1 MQWETSTWMLGTLII
16 MNKELKEAEGEDIKG
31 IVDKSLEILMTWKES
46 SFKVL
51 KVMDK
56 EIWFHPTIYY
66 FYTGINV
73 VSLLKEVEYLVMGNV
88 GDSWEVLGMRDD
100 NSLINLD
107 MWMVVVSSL
116 LCRVLSIH

>member
-1 MQWETSTWMLGTLII
+1 MLGTLII

-88 GDSWEVLGMRDD
+88 GDS
-100 NSLINLD
+100 
-107 MWMVVVSSL
+107 
-116 LCRVLSIH
+116 